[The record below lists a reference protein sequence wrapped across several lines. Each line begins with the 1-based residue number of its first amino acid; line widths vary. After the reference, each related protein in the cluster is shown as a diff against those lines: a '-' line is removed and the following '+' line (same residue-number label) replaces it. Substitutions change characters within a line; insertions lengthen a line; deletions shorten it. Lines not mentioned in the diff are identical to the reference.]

1 MTVGCHRALTSWMLD
16 EIGSQTSLAAV
27 GSVIMN
33 IADHSTSLG
42 QKAEATVVLKE
53 TFLPDPLQ
61 TNHSGALHIVTD
73 VSHARRIGLTVLD
86 ASADLQIP
94 AKLLR
99 HGLYHLAHRPTP
111 IVQT

>member
-1 MTVGCHRALTSWMLD
+1 MLD
-16 EIGSQTSLAAV
+16 EIGSQTFLAAA
-27 GSVIMN
+27 GSVMTM
-33 IADHSTSLG
+33 ADHSTGLG
-42 QKAEATVVLKE
+42 QKAEAMVVLKE

-61 TNHSGALHIVTD
+61 TNPSGALHIVTD

-94 AKLLR
+94 ANLLH
-99 HGLYHLAHRPTP
+99 HGLYHLAHRHTL